1 MKGGT
6 MSKDKREKITVTTY
20 NWGPC
25 LVKLKIADEFK
36 KLLLSEGEASTQD
49 YTTKL
54 AGQLHKEVG
63 FRDKGVLVP
72 WLANYIGIYDKA
84 HESFMNKKAKVK
96 PEYVIS
102 ALWINYQ
109 KQFDFNPPHD
119 HDGALSF
126 VIYLQIPDELKKE
139 NEAYV
144 GKSGG
149 PGGIQFLYGEGT
161 RDAITYQAQF
171 PEEGD
176 MYIFPAWL
184 KHYVSPFKSDCTR
197 ISVSG
202 NIHDS
207 VPFSNLQKKVDL
219 DKGNVE
225 FIKKKEEKK

>member
-1 MKGGT
+1 
-6 MSKDKREKITVTTY
+6 
-20 NWGPC
+20 
-25 LVKLKIADEFK
+25 
-36 KLLLSEGEASTQD
+36 
-49 YTTKL
+49 
-54 AGQLHKEVG
+54 
-63 FRDKGVLVP
+63 
-72 WLANYIGIYDKA
+72 
-84 HESFMNKKAKVK
+84 MNKKAKFN

-102 ALWINYQ
+102 ALWINNQ

-139 NEAYV
+139 NDAYV

>member
-1 MKGGT
+1 MI
-6 MSKDKREKITVTTY
+6 KDKRDKIEIMTY

-25 LVKLKIADEFK
+25 LIKLKIAEEFR

-49 YTTKL
+49 YTNKL

-72 WLANYIGIYDKA
+72 WLSNYIGVYDKA
-84 HESFMNKKAKVK
+84 YEAFMHKKHKQK

-119 HDGALSF
+119 HDGKLSF

-139 NEAYV
+139 NKDYE

-161 RDAITYQAQF
+161 RDAITYQSQF

-207 VPFSNLQKKVDL
+207 VPFNNLQKKVNL